1 MKRDEVLAEAL
12 KTLRAGGT
20 ILYPTDTV
28 WGLGCDATN
37 PEAVAKIYAIKRR
50 SEAKSLV
57 LLAADLDMV
66 AKYVRQVPSMA
77 VDLVEVN
84 DKPMTIIYPD
94 AQAGVEGEPGDR
106 WHLAWNAVAEDGSVG
121 MRIPLFDFCKDLAFK
136 LGRPVVS
143 TSANI
148 SGEPTPARFSEIPQR
163 NPAGDQGRR
172 RFRRPALHRHRLHRQ
187 GLPDHQGGH
196 GWRDRDHSD
205 VMELFY
211 AYEADGRS
219 CRLDADESGHCVRVL
234 RHRAGDEI
242 HVIDGLGTMYRCRLT
257 DDSPKG
263 AEAEVLEAFPG
274 WGGHPY
280 RLTVAC
286 CPTKNNDRFEWF
298 VEKATEV
305 GVDRIVPTIGER
317 SERKV
322 YKTDRAL
329 RISLSATKQSLKARI
344 PEIAEP
350 IFVKDFICHSEP
362 AEQAKESLKLIAY
375 CFEGDTKRISIQEA
389 LKAYE
394 GKDITILIGPE
405 GDFSPEEA
413 RLAVEHGYIPVH
425 LGASRLRTETA
436 AVLAATAVYLSY

>member
-1 MKRDEVLAEAL
+1 
-12 KTLRAGGT
+12 
-20 ILYPTDTV
+20 
-28 WGLGCDATN
+28 
-37 PEAVAKIYAIKRR
+37 
-50 SEAKSLV
+50 
-57 LLAADLDMV
+57 
-66 AKYVRQVPSMA
+66 
-77 VDLVEVN
+77 
-84 DKPMTIIYPD
+84 
-94 AQAGVEGEPGDR
+94 
-106 WHLAWNAVAEDGSVG
+106 
-121 MRIPLFDFCKDLAFK
+121 
-136 LGRPVVS
+136 
-143 TSANI
+143 
-148 SGEPTPARFSEIPQR
+148 
-163 NPAGDQGRR
+163 
-172 RFRRPALHRHRLHRQ
+172 
-187 GLPDHQGGH
+187 
-196 GWRDRDHSD
+196 
-205 VMELFY
+205 MELFY

-329 RISLSATKQSLKARI
+329 RIALSATKQSLKARI

-350 IFVKDFICHSEP
+350 LSVKDFLCHSERS
-362 AEQAKESLKLIAY
+362 EESLRLIAY
-375 CFEGDTKRISIQEA
+375 CFEDETHPRQSIRQVLESSSA
-389 LKAYE
+389 R
-394 GKDITILIGPE
+394 DITILIGPE

-413 RLAVEHGYIPVH
+413 QLAIGRGYVPVH

-436 AVLAATAVYLSY
+436 AVTAVEAVYLHFMQ

>member
-1 MKRDEVLAEAL
+1 
-12 KTLRAGGT
+12 
-20 ILYPTDTV
+20 
-28 WGLGCDATN
+28 
-37 PEAVAKIYAIKRR
+37 
-50 SEAKSLV
+50 
-57 LLAADLDMV
+57 
-66 AKYVRQVPSMA
+66 
-77 VDLVEVN
+77 
-84 DKPMTIIYPD
+84 
-94 AQAGVEGEPGDR
+94 
-106 WHLAWNAVAEDGSVG
+106 
-121 MRIPLFDFCKDLAFK
+121 
-136 LGRPVVS
+136 
-143 TSANI
+143 
-148 SGEPTPARFSEIPQR
+148 
-163 NPAGDQGRR
+163 
-172 RFRRPALHRHRLHRQ
+172 
-187 GLPDHQGGH
+187 
-196 GWRDRDHSD
+196 
-205 VMELFY
+205 MELFY

-350 IFVKDFICHSEP
+350 ISVKDFICHSEP
-362 AEQAKESLKLIAY
+362 AEHAKESLKLIAY

-394 GKDITILIGPE
+394 GKDVTILIGPE